1 MLAALELLTVLWLG
15 AWALRAVLG
24 VARGERQPV
33 LVVLGVHF
41 LFCGL
46 PLLLDRLIGRPLYIY
61 TPGFFIVTR
70 DPPTA
75 AIYCLYVSAAP
86 LFWWWLG
93 RGRSAPLADEAP
105 TARALIRLR
114 PMFMALIASP
124 LLALILAPDP
134 ALYLSYGAA
143 ASEQFNSGARS
154 LAVIF
159 EDPARYKDVI
169 FTASFLC
176 LVGTAGLLASYP
188 RIAIAQLYALAPWW
202 LLAIWL
208 NGKRYIVA
216 MFLFVVG
223 YMLWDRGHL
232 RGGRL
237 AAALSGALLLMT
249 LYSFAYQLAFRGAN
263 LQDNDRRYEN
273 ARMDYGRDDQI
284 KLAIYAELHPERMRI
299 LEHRGQSLL
308 FYLTFPVPRVLW
320 PEKPFPYAVYSTST
334 ALMFSGPR
342 QIGWS
347 LTTTVLEEAVAN
359 ASWAGMLLGPALV
372 ALVCR
377 LGEACRNGM
386 VSALTALIAC
396 LFLAVH
402 LNAFMVLFV
411 LWVAVV
417 AWQLWRR
424 RVAERQGGSDASLRR
439 AGGALRGH
447 P

>member
-1 MLAALELLTVLWLG
+1 MLAALELLTALWLG

-24 VARGERQPV
+24 VARGERQPI

-46 PLLLDRLIGRPLYIY
+46 PLLLDQLIGRPLYIY
-61 TPGFFIVTR
+61 TPGFFIATR
-70 DPPTA
+70 DPLTA
-75 AIYCLYVSAAP
+75 VIYCLYVSVVP
-86 LFWWWLG
+86 LLWWWLG
-93 RGRSAPLADEAP
+93 RGRSAAP
-105 TARALIRLR
+105 MDDAPAARALIRLR
-114 PMFMALIASP
+114 LLFMAMITSP
-124 LLALILAPDP
+124 LLALILAPAP
-134 ALYLSYGAA
+134 WLYLSYGAA

-154 LAVIF
+154 LTVIF

-249 LYSFAYQLAFRGAN
+249 IYSFGYQLAFRGAN

-299 LEHRGQSLL
+299 LEYRGQSLL
-308 FYLTFPVPRVLW
+308 FYLCFPVPRVLW

-334 ALMFSGPR
+334 TLMFSAPR
-342 QIGWS
+342 QIGWG
-347 LTTTVLEEAVAN
+347 LTTTVLEEAIAN
-359 ASWAGMLLGPALV
+359 ASWAGMLLGPLLV

-377 LGEACRNGM
+377 LGEACRNSM

-402 LNAFMVLFV
+402 LNAFMVLFI
-411 LWVAVV
+411 LWVTVV

-424 RVAERQGGSDASLRR
+424 HMEQRQGGLDASLRR